1 MTLTALKPQAPRTLP
16 RLEAGTLDA
25 IIPFLSGSVQETL
38 RVASIITLIV
48 AQQGLIDWVPDGF
61 PRICD
66 CLKDST
72 AAENLAR
79 ILLV

>member
-1 MTLTALKPQAPRTLP
+1 MTLTALKPQAPQTLP
-16 RLEAGTLDA
+16 RLEAGTVDA
-25 IIPFLSGSVQETL
+25 IIPFLLGSVQVTL
-38 RVASIITLIV
+38 RVASIITLIA
-48 AQQGLIDWVPDGF
+48 AQQGLIDWAPDGF

-79 ILLV
+79 IL